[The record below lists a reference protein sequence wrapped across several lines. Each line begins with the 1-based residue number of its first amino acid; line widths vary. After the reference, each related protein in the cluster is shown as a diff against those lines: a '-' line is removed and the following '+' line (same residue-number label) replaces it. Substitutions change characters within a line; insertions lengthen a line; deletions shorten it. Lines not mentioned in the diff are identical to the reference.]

1 MQPLAFVQLVQTEL
15 EQVEDLLAAQADGYH
30 QDLQAALRHLLQ
42 AGGKRLRPVV
52 ALLMGRLLTAPIDR
66 LIILAAALEM
76 LHTATLVHDDLIDGA
91 LLRRGIPTLNA
102 RWSPAATV
110 LTGDFLFARAA
121 KLATDTGSLHVMD
134 LFTRTLAVIV
144 DGEIRQLFEG
154 GAYTTLEQYERR
166 IYAKTASMFE
176 LATAAAASL
185 AGYPPDH
192 GPYETARRYGYHIGM
207 AFQIIDDIL
216 DYVGDSRHVG
226 KPVGNDLRNGLIT
239 LPALYYLEEHP
250 DDPDLRFVLEEG
262 NLFDEARL
270 QALVERIR
278 SSGAIARAAEQARAH
293 VAQALAALEAL
304 PASPEREALAELARY
319 VTERT
324 F

>member
-1 MQPLAFVQLVQTEL
+1 MPPLSFAQRVETEL
-15 EQVEDLLAAQADGYH
+15 ARVEALLAAQADGYH
-30 QDLQAALRHLLQ
+30 PDLQAALHHLLR

-52 ALLMGRLLTAPIDR
+52 ALLMGRLLAAPLDR

-102 RWSPAATV
+102 QWSPAATV

-134 LFTRTLAVIV
+134 LFTRTLAIIV

-185 AGYPPDH
+185 AGYQPDDAT
-192 GPYETARRYGYHIGM
+192 YETARQYGYHIGM
-207 AFQIIDDIL
+207 AFQIVDDIL
-216 DYVGDSRHVG
+216 DYVGDSRQVG

-239 LPALYYLEEHP
+239 LPALYYMETHP
-250 DDPDLRFVLEEG
+250 DDPDLQTVLREG
-262 NLFDEARL
+262 HLFDEERL
-270 QALVERIR
+270 RALVSRIR
-278 SSGAIARAAEQARAH
+278 ASDAIARASAMAREHIAQARR
-293 VAQALAALEAL
+293 ALESL
-304 PASPEREALAELARY
+304 PPRPERDALAELAQY

>member
-1 MQPLAFVQLVQTEL
+1 MPPLSFVQRVEAEL
-15 EQVEDLLAAQADGYH
+15 AQVEALLAAQADGYH
-30 QDLQAALRHLLQ
+30 PDLQAALHHLLQ

-52 ALLMGRLLTAPIDR
+52 ALLMGRLLAAPLDR

-102 RWSPAATV
+102 KWSPAATV

-134 LFTRTLAVIV
+134 LFTRTLAIIV

-185 AGYPPDH
+185 AGYQPDDAA
-192 GPYETARRYGYHIGM
+192 YETARQYGYHIGM
-207 AFQIIDDIL
+207 AFQIVDDIL
-216 DYVGDSRHVG
+216 DYVGDSRQVG

-239 LPALYYLEEHP
+239 LPALYYMETHP
-250 DDPDLRFVLEEG
+250 DDPDLQTVLQEG
-262 NLFDEARL
+262 HLFDEERL
-270 QALVERIR
+270 RALVSRIR
-278 SSGAIARAAEQARAH
+278 ASDAIARASAMAREHIAQARR
-293 VAQALAALEAL
+293 ALESL
-304 PASPEREALAELARY
+304 PPRPERDALAELAQY